1 MSRIGCTRW
10 LPWPKLRTKLGG
22 GRKRLTVVALAIVLG
37 LTGCRDETT
46 APSGDALPQLSQGS
60 PRSISGW
67 LHTQWGDPRGG
78 RGSAHM
84 RHELIDDR
92 GRATELLLDEGL
104 LARLGG
110 FRALSRKRVRIDGQ
124 EMAPGRIQVRSL
136 ELERAAGPAGAV
148 SAEAAGVPRLGS
160 HPYVTIGCKFSDVAA
175 EPHTVATYTTWTT
188 GTSYPG
194 LNHYWPEVSFNQ
206 MNVSGSAMVGWYTLP
221 QPRSYY
227 VTAGG
232 LNFAGLVADCTGA
245 ADPDVN
251 FPQFYGINLQFN
263 AVLDCCSWGG
273 SWTLTADGQTKTY
286 GMTWMAD
293 WADVAIYAHEEG
305 HSLGLDH
312 SSGLYGQTYDSQWDV
327 MSNSYVFFDPAQG
340 TYIPQHTISYHKDL
354 LGWIPAARKL
364 TVGANTS
371 QTITLERLAQPGSGN
386 YLMATIPWANAGGQ
400 FYTVEA
406 RSLVGS
412 YDSHVPG
419 DAVVLHQIGGR
430 AGVVD
435 VDNNGDPNDAGAQW
449 TVGETFTDLANGITV
464 AVNAKTATGFQV
476 TIKRGAN
483 NTWASQ
489 ASLTKAR
496 SAFALTLGGNLIY
509 AIGGKSN
516 GTILASVEAYNPTS
530 NTWTGKAALP
540 SARYDGNGATANG
553 GLFYLPGGRN
563 AAGTL
568 TKTLYVYTRLT
579 NVWSTKAAL
588 PISSGCGA
596 SVIIS
601 GLLYVLTGCDGTS
614 GYKGRLHRYSP
625 ATNTWTVRAT
635 APAAHGHPAV
645 GVING
650 KLYVAGGRNSAGSAT
665 ATLHV
670 YDPATNI
677 WSTKAA
683 MPSARYG
690 ATGRVI
696 KGKLYVVGGTNASG
710 GILAE
715 TLVYDPATNLWS
727 TKASMPTARTYL
739 ESAVIN
745 NLLYAVGGKVTTDL
759 TKVERYTP

>member
-1 MSRIGCTRW
+1 MPRIGCMR
-10 LPWPKLRTKLGG
+10 
-22 GRKRLTVVALAIVLG
+22 RLTVVALAVVLG

-46 APSGDALPQLSQGS
+46 APSGDSSPQLSQGS
-60 PRSISGW
+60 SRSISGW
-67 LHTQWGDPRGG
+67 FHTQWGDPRGG
-78 RGSAHM
+78 RGSALV

-110 FRALSRKRVRIDGQ
+110 SLALSRKRVRIDGQ

-136 ELERAAGPAGAV
+136 EFEGAAGPAGAV
-148 SAEAAGVPRLGS
+148 SAEAAAVPRLGS
-160 HPYVTIGCKFSDVAA
+160 HPYVTIGCKFSDIAA
-175 EPHTVATYTTWTT
+175 EPHTIATYTTWTT

-194 LNHYWPEVSFNQ
+194 LNHYWPEQSFNQ
-206 MNVSGSAMVGWYTLP
+206 MNVTGSAMVGWYTLP

-227 VTAGG
+227 VTTGG

-245 ADPDVN
+245 ADPDVD
-251 FPQFYGINLQFN
+251 FTQFYGINLQFN

-273 SWTLTADGQTKTY
+273 TRTLTLDGQTKAY

-293 WADVAIYAHEEG
+293 WVDVAVYAHEEG
-305 HSLGLDH
+305 HSLGLPH
-312 SSGLYGQTYDSQWDV
+312 SSGPYGQTYDSRWDV

-364 TVGANTS
+364 TVEASTN
-371 QTITLERLAQPGSGN
+371 QTITLERLAQPGPGN
-386 YLMATIPWANAGGQ
+386 YLMATIPIANAPGC

-406 RSLVGS
+406 RRLVGS
-412 YDSHVPG
+412 YDSHIPG
-419 DAVVLHQIGGR
+419 NAVVLHR
-430 AGVVD
+430 ACPYGAQVVD

-464 AVNAKTATGFQV
+464 AVNAQTTTGFQV

-483 NTWASQ
+483 NTWAGR
-489 ASLTKAR
+489 ASMAKAR
-496 SAFALTLGGNLIY
+496 SAFALTSRGNLIY

-530 NTWTGKAALP
+530 NTWTSKAALP
-540 SARYDGNGATANG
+540 SARYDGNGAAVNS
-553 GLFYLPGGRN
+553 GLLYLPGGAN
-563 AAGTL
+563 SAGTL
-568 TKTLYVYTRLT
+568 TKTLYVYNLST
-579 NVWSTKAAL
+579 NVWSTKVAL

-596 SVIIS
+596 SVVIS
-601 GLLYVLTGCDGTS
+601 GQVYVLTGCDGTS

-625 ATNTWTVRAT
+625 ASNTWTARAT

-650 KLYVAGGRNSAGSAT
+650 KLYVAGGRNAT
-665 ATLHV
+665 GAATGTVHV
-670 YDPATNI
+670 YDPATNT
-677 WSTKAA
+677 WSTTRP

-690 ATGRVI
+690 AAGQVI
-696 KGKLYVVGGTNASG
+696 NGKFYVVGGTNASG

-727 TKASMPTARTYL
+727 TKAPMPTARTRL
-739 ESAVIN
+739 GSAVIN